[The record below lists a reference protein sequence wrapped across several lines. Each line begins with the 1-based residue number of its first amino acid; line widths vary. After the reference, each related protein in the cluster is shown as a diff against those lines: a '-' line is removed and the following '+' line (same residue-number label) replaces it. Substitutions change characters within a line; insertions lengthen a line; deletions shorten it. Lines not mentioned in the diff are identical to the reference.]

1 MKQKNLKKIT
11 YLDYK
16 DLTKLSKTYGQ
27 SFFILDAVK
36 FRKNYIRFL
45 KAFKSHYPKICI
57 GYSYKTNYT
66 PHLCQIVNEEGGYA
80 EIASEM
86 EYEAAKK
93 IGVPIKKIIY
103 NGPSKSK
110 KSFIEAARKGAIIN
124 LDNANEIS
132 FLKTAARVNLKN
144 KIKIVLRI
152 NFDIGNKVSRF
163 GIDPDGKELN
173 LLLSEIRDLANVSL
187 IGLHCHFP
195 FRDLK
200 SFRLRAQKLLSFI
213 NVIFQKKLPEIINIG
228 GGYYSENIPIN
239 LVKSKLKYSDY
250 AKVIGKVLSKKFS
263 KEKKWPTLFLE
274 PGTALVSDCQIFCT
288 HVNSVKKVRG
298 VGFATVAGS
307 IMDISPNARSSKL
320 PVQAVLNPNVKRNK
334 LHSTYNVV
342 GYTCIESDYLTHNL
356 NVPLLEGDFVVFSNV
371 GSYSVVMR
379 PPFILPSNPIL
390 LYQGKNRPL
399 KLIKKRQSNK
409 DVFRLFKYS

>member
-11 YLDYK
+11 YLEYK
-16 DLTKLSKTYGQ
+16 DLIKLSKTYGQ
-27 SFFILDAVK
+27 SFFILDSEK
-36 FRKNYIRFL
+36 FRKNYIKFS
-45 KAFKSHYPKICI
+45 KAFKSHYPRICI

-103 NGPSKSK
+103 NGPNKSK
-110 KSFIEAARKGAIIN
+110 KSFIEAARKGSIIN

-132 FLKTAARVNLKN
+132 FLKTAARINLKN

-152 NFDIGNKVSRF
+152 NFDIGKKISRF
-163 GIDPDGKELN
+163 GFDPEGKEFN
-173 LLLSEIRDLANVSL
+173 IILSQIRDLPNVSL
-187 IGLHCHFP
+187 VGLHCHFP

-200 SFRLRAQKLLSFI
+200 SFNLRAQKLSSLI
-213 NVIFQKKLPEIINIG
+213 KVIFPKKLPEIINIG
-228 GGYYSENIPIN
+228 GGYYSENIPAK

-288 HVNSVKKVRG
+288 RVNSVKKVRG
-298 VGFATVAGS
+298 IGFATVAGS
-307 IMDISPNARSSKL
+307 VMDISPNTRSSKL

-334 LHSTYNVV
+334 FHSTYNIV
-342 GYTCIESDYLTHNL
+342 GYTCIESDYLTHNF
-356 NVPLLEGDFVVFSNV
+356 NAPLLEGDFVVYSNV

-390 LYQGKNRPL
+390 LYQGKKRPL

>member
-1 MKQKNLKKIT
+1 MSQKNLKKIT
-11 YLDYK
+11 YLEYK
-16 DLTKLSKTYGQ
+16 DLIKLSKTYGQ
-27 SFFILDAVK
+27 SFFILDAEK
-36 FRKNYIRFL
+36 FRKNYIKFS
-45 KAFKSHYPKICI
+45 KAFKSHYPRICI

-93 IGVPIKKIIY
+93 IGVPTKKIIY
-103 NGPSKSK
+103 NGPCKSK
-110 KSFIEAARKGAIIN
+110 KSFIESARKGSIIN

-132 FLKTAARVNLKN
+132 FLKTAARINLKN

-152 NFDIGNKVSRF
+152 NFDIGKKISRF
-163 GIDPDGKELN
+163 GFDPEGKELN
-173 LLLSEIRDLANVSL
+173 IILSQIRDLPNVSL
-187 IGLHCHFP
+187 VGLHCHFP

-200 SFRLRAQKLLSFI
+200 SFYLRAQKLSSLI
-213 NVIFQKKLPEIINIG
+213 NVIFPKKLPEIINIG
-228 GGYYSENIPIN
+228 GGYYAENIPSK

-250 AKVIGKVLSKKFS
+250 AKVISKVLSKKFA
-263 KEKKWPTLFLE
+263 KEKNWPTLFLE

-307 IMDISPNARSSKL
+307 VMDISPNARSSKL
-320 PVQAVLNPNVKRNK
+320 PVQVVLNPNIKRDK
-334 LHSTYNVV
+334 LHSTYNIV
-342 GYTCIESDYLTHNL
+342 GYTCIETDYLTRNL
-356 NVPLLEGDFVVFSNV
+356 KAPLLEGDFVIYSNV

-390 LYQGKNRPL
+390 LYEGKKRPL
-399 KLIKKRQSNK
+399 KLIKQRQSNK
-409 DVFRLFKYS
+409 DVFRLFKYN

>member
-11 YLDYK
+11 YLEYK
-16 DLTKLSKTYGQ
+16 DLIKLSKTYGQ
-27 SFFILDAVK
+27 SFFILDSEK
-36 FRKNYIRFL
+36 FRKNYIKFS

-66 PHLCQIVNEEGGYA
+66 PHLCQIVNQEGGYA

-103 NGPSKSK
+103 NGPNKSK
-110 KSFIEAARKGAIIN
+110 KSFIEAARKGSIIN

-132 FLKTAARVNLKN
+132 FLKTAARINLKN

-152 NFDIGNKVSRF
+152 NFDIGKKISRF
-163 GIDPDGKELN
+163 GFDPEGKEFN
-173 LLLSEIRDLANVSL
+173 IILSQIRDLPNVSL
-187 IGLHCHFP
+187 VGLHCHFP

-200 SFRLRAQKLLSFI
+200 SFNLRAQKLSSLI
-213 NVIFQKKLPEIINIG
+213 KVIFPKKLPEIINIG
-228 GGYYSENIPIN
+228 GGYYSENIPTK

-274 PGTALVSDCQIFCT
+274 PGPALVSDCQIFCT
-288 HVNSVKKVRG
+288 RVNSVKKVRG
-298 VGFATVAGS
+298 IGFATVAGS
-307 IMDISPNARSSKL
+307 VIDISPNTRSSKL

-334 LHSTYNVV
+334 FHSTYNIV
-342 GYTCIESDYLTHNL
+342 GYTCIESDYLTHNF
-356 NVPLLEGDFVVFSNV
+356 NAPLLEGDFVVYSNV

-390 LYQGKNRPL
+390 LYQGKKRPL
-399 KLIKKRQSNK
+399 KLIKKRQSKK

>member
-1 MKQKNLKKIT
+1 MRKKNLKKIT
-11 YLDYK
+11 GLEYK
-16 DLTKLSKTYGQ
+16 DLIKLSKTYGQ
-27 SFFILDAVK
+27 SFFILDSIK
-36 FRKNYIRFL
+36 FRKNFKKFL
-45 KAFKSHYPKICI
+45 NAFKSYYPKICI

-93 IGVPIKKIIY
+93 IGVSIKKIIY

-110 KSFIEAARKGAIIN
+110 KSFIEAARNGAIIN
-124 LDNANEIS
+124 LDNANEIY
-132 FLKTAARVNLKN
+132 FLKIAARANLKT

-173 LLLSEIRDLANVSL
+173 VILSEIRNLPNVCL

-200 SFRLRAQKLLSFI
+200 SFRLRAQKLSSFI
-213 NVIFQKKLPEIINIG
+213 NVIFKKKLPEIINIG
-228 GGYYSENIPIN
+228 GGYYSENIPTN

-250 AKVIGKVLSKKFS
+250 AKVIGRVLSKKFS

-307 IMDISPNARSSKL
+307 VMDISPNARSSKL

-342 GYTCIESDYLTHNL
+342 GYTCIESDYLTRNL
-356 NVPLLEGDFVVFSNV
+356 NVPLLEGDFVVYSNV

-390 LYQGKNRPL
+390 LYQGKNHPL

-409 DVFRLFKYS
+409 DVFRLFEYS

>member
-11 YLDYK
+11 YLEYK
-16 DLTKLSKTYGQ
+16 DLIKLSKTYGQ
-27 SFFILDAVK
+27 SFFILDSEK
-36 FRKNYIRFL
+36 FRKNYIKFS
-45 KAFKSHYPKICI
+45 KAFKSHYPRICI

-103 NGPSKSK
+103 NGPNKSK
-110 KSFIEAARKGAIIN
+110 KSFIEAARKGSIIN

-132 FLKTAARVNLKN
+132 FLKTAARINLKN

-152 NFDIGNKVSRF
+152 NFDIGKKISRF
-163 GIDPDGKELN
+163 GFDPEGKEFN
-173 LLLSEIRDLANVSL
+173 IILSQIRDLPNVSL
-187 IGLHCHFP
+187 VGLHCHFP

-200 SFRLRAQKLLSFI
+200 SFNLRAQKLSSLI
-213 NVIFQKKLPEIINIG
+213 KVIFPKKLPEIINIG
-228 GGYYSENIPIN
+228 GGYYSENIPTK

-288 HVNSVKKVRG
+288 RVNSVKKVRG
-298 VGFATVAGS
+298 IGFATVAGS
-307 IMDISPNARSSKL
+307 VMDISPNTRSSKL

-334 LHSTYNVV
+334 FHSTYNIV
-342 GYTCIESDYLTHNL
+342 GYTCIESDYLTHNF
-356 NVPLLEGDFVVFSNV
+356 NAPLLEGDFVVYSNV

-390 LYQGKNRPL
+390 LYQGKKRPL

>member
-11 YLDYK
+11 YLEYK
-16 DLTKLSKTYGQ
+16 DLIKLSKTYGQ
-27 SFFILDAVK
+27 SFFILDSEK
-36 FRKNYIRFL
+36 FRKNYIKFS

-66 PHLCQIVNEEGGYA
+66 PHLCQIVNQEGGYA

-103 NGPSKSK
+103 NGPNKSK
-110 KSFIEAARKGAIIN
+110 KSFIEAARKGSIIN

-132 FLKTAARVNLKN
+132 FLKTAARINLKN

-152 NFDIGNKVSRF
+152 NFDIGKKISRF
-163 GIDPDGKELN
+163 GFDPEGKEFN
-173 LLLSEIRDLANVSL
+173 IILSQIRDLPNVSL
-187 IGLHCHFP
+187 VGLHCHFP

-200 SFRLRAQKLLSFI
+200 SFNLRAQKLSSLI
-213 NVIFQKKLPEIINIG
+213 KVIFPKKLPEIINIG
-228 GGYYSENIPIN
+228 GGYYSENIPTK

-288 HVNSVKKVRG
+288 RVNSVKKVRG
-298 VGFATVAGS
+298 IGFATVAGS
-307 IMDISPNARSSKL
+307 VIDISPNTRSSKL

-334 LHSTYNVV
+334 FHSTYNIV
-342 GYTCIESDYLTHNL
+342 GYTCIESDYLTHNF
-356 NVPLLEGDFVVFSNV
+356 NAPLLEGDFVVYSNV

-390 LYQGKNRPL
+390 LYQGKKRPL
-399 KLIKKRQSNK
+399 KLIKKTQSNK